1 MFMLSEENKG
11 YMAIVNATVVLLKF
25 EQQSTAAL
33 TRKVSGNKNLQ
44 NFFFRKKA
52 KLEDGRKKVR

>member
-25 EQQSTAAL
+25 EQQSTAAHAKPL
-33 TRKVSGNKNLQ
+33 EIKICKT
-44 NFFFRKKA
+44 FFFAKKA